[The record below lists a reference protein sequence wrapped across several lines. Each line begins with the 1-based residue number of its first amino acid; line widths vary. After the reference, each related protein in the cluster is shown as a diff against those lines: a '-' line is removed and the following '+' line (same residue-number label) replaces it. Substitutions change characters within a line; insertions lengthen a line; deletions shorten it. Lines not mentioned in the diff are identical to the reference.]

1 MGETEYVA
9 TMKAFG
15 TEISTTAPSEFK
27 YASRVGQNITD
38 RNVLFPIPNTE
49 ITVNKL
55 MTQNEGW

>member
-1 MGETEYVA
+1 MNTHGANMASSAGSFAYGGNA
-9 TMKAFG
+9 GKN
-15 TEISTTAPSEFK
+15 TTS
-27 YASRVGQNITD
+27 

>member
-1 MGETEYVA
+1 MA
-9 TMKAFG
+9 TMKALVR
-15 TEISTTAPSEFK
+15 ISTTAPSEFK

-55 MTQNEGW
+55 MTQNEVGN

>member
-1 MGETEYVA
+1 
-9 TMKAFG
+9 MKAFG

-55 MTQNEGW
+55 MTQNEVGN